1 MQSAARKS
9 REIQSIYPSSH
20 GELLLR
26 IRGKRS
32 EVNNHT
38 DSLAILRISVT
49 TLIVTQGWHVCLTD
63 NKSQLVFIHYSFVI

>member
-32 EVNNHT
+32 EVTKNTGSH
-38 DSLAILRISVT
+38 AILRISVT
-49 TLIVTQGWHVCLTD
+49 ILIGIRHSRLAYMFNGQ
-63 NKSQLVFIHYSFVI
+63 

>member
-32 EVNNHT
+32 DVNKHT
-38 DSLAILRISVT
+38 SSLAILRICVT
-49 TLIVTQGWHVCLTD
+49 ALIGMRHSGLACMFSGQ
-63 NKSQLVFIHYSFVI
+63 

>member
-9 REIQSIYPSSH
+9 RESQAIYPSSH

-32 EVNNHT
+32 EVTKHT
-38 DSLAILRISVT
+38 GSRAILRISVT
-49 TLIVTQGWHVCLTD
+49 TLIGMRHSRLAC
-63 NKSQLVFIHYSFVI
+63 VFNGQ